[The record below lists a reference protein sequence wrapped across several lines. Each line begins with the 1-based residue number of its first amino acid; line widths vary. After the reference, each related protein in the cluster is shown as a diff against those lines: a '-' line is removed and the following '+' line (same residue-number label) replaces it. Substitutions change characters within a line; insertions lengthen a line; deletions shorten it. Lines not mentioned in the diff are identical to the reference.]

1 MATSGTAYFC
11 TAELAQP
18 NQSWA
23 RTLFQLAGVHKPT
36 LQANGDTA
44 GHCAVKLA
52 IPEGTSIF
60 QRGGS
65 PAANA
70 AEGRQAQRIV
80 NRCAVPPAPQ
90 TKTYTANE
98 NKTAEL
104 QVTEK
109 RREQEKR
116 RKQNRR
122 EQEKRQKQNP
132 KPQNRK

>member
-1 MATSGTAYFC
+1 M
-11 TAELAQP
+11 
-18 NQSWA
+18 
-23 RTLFQLAGVHKPT
+23 
-36 LQANGDTA
+36 
-44 GHCAVKLA
+44 KLA

>member
-90 TKTYTANE
+90 TKTCTANE
-98 NKTAEL
+98 NKTAEP
-104 QVTEK
+104 QVT
-109 RREQEKR
+109 EKR
-116 RKQNRR
+116 RKQNR
-122 EQEKRQKQNP
+122 KRQKQNR
-132 KPQNRK
+132 KKRNRKS